1 MVKSL
6 EECFE
11 RIARANNSNGKGMT
25 RDDYITE
32 GAKIFRDRILSKTNP
47 VILSKQQSVDILVY
61 LQAVKIPKDARD
73 ALNALSKQYEV
84 SCGEGVFYIEKLEG
98 GEIAFGYSP

>member
-32 GAKIFRDRILSKTNP
+32 GAKIFRYRILSKTNP
-47 VILSKQQSVDILVY
+47 VILSKQQAVDILAPSVM
-61 LQAVKIPKDARD
+61 
-73 ALNALSKQYEV
+73 
-84 SCGEGVFYIEKLEG
+84 
-98 GEIAFGYSP
+98 

>member
-47 VILSKQQSVDILVY
+47 VILSKQQSVEILVY

>member
-11 RIARANNSNGKGMT
+11 RIARANNSNGKRMT
-25 RDDYITE
+25 RDDYIAR
-32 GAKIFRDRILSKTNP
+32 GAKIFRDEILSKTNP
-47 VILSKQQSVDILVY
+47 VILSKQQAADILVY

-73 ALNALSKQYEV
+73 ALNTLSEQYEV
-84 SCGEGVFYIEKLEG
+84 SCDEGILYIEKLDRWKF
-98 GEIAFGYSP
+98 AFGYSP